1 MSHHHAPS
9 SASSLSGGPTMIGMI
24 RARKLATKIKKRAQ
38 FLVAERKRKDNT
50 GKAVIVHRDF
60 PKNDHGDDHL
70 RIGKSSFQNLRI
82 QTPTQSRS
90 PSITSKQN
98 YSTAIHTIQ
107 EPKNTYRTE
116 PVNRFSRKEV
126 TDVMEEVLSEHLDG
140 QIYDHEFCKDTS
152 KKMSDIIKQRVK
164 YMGYSRYKLICLVY
178 MGQVKNQ
185 GMRIAS
191 RCLWNTQFDNVAEA
205 SYRNGELFAVATV
218 FGAFY
223 E

>member
-1 MSHHHAPS
+1 MSQQHAPS
-9 SASSLSGGPTMIGMI
+9 SASSLSSGPTLIGMI

-38 FLVAERKRKDNT
+38 FLVAERRRMDNT
-50 GKAVIVHRDF
+50 GKAVTVHRDF
-60 PKNDHGDDHL
+60 PKNTRVDDHL
-70 RIGKSSFQNLRI
+70 GIGKSFHNLRI

-90 PSITSKQN
+90 PSVGSKQG
-98 YSTAIHTIQ
+98 YSTAINTIQ
-107 EPKNTYRTE
+107 EVKNTYRTE

-126 TDVMEEVLSEHLDG
+126 TDVIEEVLSEHLEG
-140 QIYDHEFCKDTS
+140 QTYNYEFCKDTS
-152 KKMSDIIKQRVK
+152 KKLSEVIKQRVK
-164 YMGYSRYKLICLVY
+164 YMGYSRYKLICVVY

-191 RCLWNTQFDNVAEA
+191 RCLWNTEFDNVAEA